1 VTASTPEDQVP
12 AAMTVKMPGA
22 PDETDRFTDT
32 LGLVRLS
39 HLVRA
44 AFARAADRHDLT
56 PLQGRLLCDLAAA
69 PKGMAEL
76 ARQFGVEKAALTGL
90 VDRAERRGLVERR
103 SVPGDRRA
111 VSVALT
117 PTGRRAAAEFHAE
130 ATAELEQILAPLAP
144 AQRASFRT
152 ALAAITRT
160 AGPADGCGP
169 RTAC

>member
-1 VTASTPEDQVP
+1 MAPRP
-12 AAMTVKMPGA
+12 AADPQPGGA
-22 PDETDRFTDT
+22 GQPGPLSPAD
-32 LGLVRLS
+32 GLAQLS
-39 HLVRA
+39 FLIQGLLEHRA
-44 AFARAADRHDLT
+44 REHDLSVIST
-56 PLQGRLLCDLAAA
+56 RLLGILRDRR
-69 PKGMAEL
+69 PTMNEL
-76 ARQFGVEKAALTGL
+76 ARFLDLDKSSVTGL

-117 PTGRRAAAEFHAE
+117 PAGRRTATEFHAE

-152 ALAAITRT
+152 ALVTITRT